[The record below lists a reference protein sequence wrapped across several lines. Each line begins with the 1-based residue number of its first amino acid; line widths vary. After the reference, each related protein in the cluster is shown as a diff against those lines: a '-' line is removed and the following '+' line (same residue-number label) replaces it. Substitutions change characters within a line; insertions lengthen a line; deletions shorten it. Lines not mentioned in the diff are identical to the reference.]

1 MRLFRL
7 QRRPSQYTGLVD
19 AYVAAKA
26 AQMPACVDSSTY
38 TFPCPA
44 NYTGACPAN
53 GLWTCADWQAKG
65 IYTCEGPAA
74 AAFGVDEAASIA
86 LLRECQSACPSTCTS
101 PSRCTDDDACRHG
114 AAPAS
119 VARGRPRKDALPERQ
134 AHSSLMALDGS
145 GQHAVLW
152 DVWERPEPLGPPGWR
167 GHGTM
172 STRRA

>member
-101 PSRCTDDDACRHG
+101 PSRCTDGDACRNAKYELVQENAECG
-114 AAPAS
+114 A
-119 VARGRPRKDALPERQ
+119 
-134 AHSSLMALDGS
+134 
-145 GQHAVLW
+145 
-152 DVWERPEPLGPPGWR
+152 
-167 GHGTM
+167 
-172 STRRA
+172 STPS

>member
-1 MRLFRL
+1 MRMRAVVMRREVNPAAAARDTARGDSPLAGLAQTWIPLWTPASLVPLFRL
-7 QRRPSQYTGLVD
+7 QRRPPQYTGLERVRGR
-19 AYVAAKA
+19 AAA
-26 AQMPACVDSSTY
+26 HMPACVDSLNY

-101 PSRCTDDDACRHG
+101 PSRCTDGDACRNAKYELVQENAECG
-114 AAPAS
+114 A
-119 VARGRPRKDALPERQ
+119 
-134 AHSSLMALDGS
+134 
-145 GQHAVLW
+145 
-152 DVWERPEPLGPPGWR
+152 
-167 GHGTM
+167 
-172 STRRA
+172 STPS